1 MACIYVLKKIDIAES
16 LKIMKKILGIL
27 GGMGPL
33 ATADLFKKVVLLT
46 EAERD
51 QNHIHILVD
60 SNPLIP
66 DRTAFL
72 AGHGENP
79 LRYLVDSAKRL
90 ESMKANCIIMPCN
103 TAHYFYD
110 DIVKEINTP
119 FLNMIEETAKK
130 ISRKHGHIKK
140 AGLLATAGTCNSGL
154 YEKVFTNYGIEIA
167 KPDKKH
173 QDHIVKLI
181 LNVKKGRFNMD
192 ISGIYETI
200 DNLKDKNAEIF
211 ILGCTELPIA
221 FQVFNIKEKTVD
233 PTAVLAESAIRFMGK
248 KVRQDA

>member
-1 MACIYVLKKIDIAES
+1 
-16 LKIMKKILGIL
+16 MKKILGIL

-33 ATADLFKKVVLLT
+33 ATADLFKKVVLMT
-46 EAERD
+46 KADRD
-51 QNHIHILVD
+51 QDHIYVLVD
-60 SNPLIP
+60 SNPTIP
-66 DRTAFL
+66 DRTAYL
-72 AGHGENP
+72 LTRKSESP
-79 LRYLVDSAKRL
+79 LKHLIDSAKKL
-90 ESMKANCIIMPCN
+90 ELMKANCIIMPCN

-130 ISRKHGHIKK
+130 VSRKHGHIKNV
-140 AGLLATAGTCNSGL
+140 GLLALEGTCKLGL
-154 YEKVFTNYGIEIA
+154 YEKIFTNYGIKIII
-167 KPDKKH
+167 PDNRH
-173 QDHIVKLI
+173 QAYITSLVNH
-181 LNVKKGRFNMD
+181 VKKARFNID

-248 KVRQDA
+248 KIKPHSF

>member
-1 MACIYVLKKIDIAES
+1 
-16 LKIMKKILGIL
+16 MKRILGIL

-33 ATADLFKKVVLLT
+33 ATADLFKKVVLMT

-51 QNHIHILVD
+51 QDHIYVLVD
-60 SNPLIP
+60 SNPAIP
-66 DRTAFL
+66 DRTSYL
-72 AGHGENP
+72 LGDGESP
-79 LRYLVDSAKRL
+79 LRHLIDSAKRL

-130 ISRKHGHIKK
+130 ISRKHGDITKV
-140 AGLLATAGTCNSGL
+140 GLLATVGTYNSML
-154 YEKVFTNYGIEIA
+154 YEKAFHNYGIDIL

-173 QDHIVKLI
+173 QDHIIKLI
-181 LNVKKGRFNMD
+181 HNIKRGHFNID
-192 ISGIYETI
+192 ISGVYETI
-200 DNLKDKNAEIF
+200 ENLKQQNAELF

-233 PTAVLAESAIRFMGK
+233 STAALAESAIRFMGK
-248 KVRQDA
+248 KVK